1 MMPEAF
7 PGEPVGPDQ
16 TVYES
21 IRRAILS
28 QRLAPGTKLT
38 EGKLSTLFGVSR
50 ERIRKV
56 FQRLAHD
63 KCLELKPNRGA
74 YVAQPGIREAREVF
88 AARRLIEVHLVDL
101 VAANATPD
109 DFSRLEA
116 NLESERQEHLQDQ
129 FREAISTS
137 GDFHLLLAEVA
148 GNQVLTDILKDL
160 VARSSLIL
168 SMYGQRR
175 FSLCGLEEHEEI
187 VKKLK
192 DGQQARAR
200 KLMQEHL
207 QEIEDQLR
215 FDETSSRPADLAE
228 IFSGG

>member
-1 MMPEAF
+1 MTPEPF
-7 PGEPVGPDQ
+7 PGEAVGPDQ
-16 TVYES
+16 TVYDS

-38 EGKLSTLFGVSR
+38 EEKLSTLFGVSR

-63 KCLELKPNRGA
+63 KCIELRPNRGA
-74 YVAQPGIREAREVF
+74 FVAQPGIREAREVF
-88 AARRLIEVHLVDL
+88 AARRLIETHLVDL
-101 VAANATPD
+101 VATTAVP
-109 DFSRLEA
+109 DFSALEA
-116 NLESERQEHLQDQ
+116 NLESERQEHLNDQ
-129 FREAISTS
+129 FKEAISTS
-137 GDFHLLLAEVA
+137 GDFHLLLAELA
-148 GNQVLTDILKDL
+148 GNRVLTEILEDL

-192 DGQQARAR
+192 DGQAARAR
-200 KLMQEHL
+200 KLMTDHL
-207 QEIEDQLR
+207 QAIEDQLQ
-215 FDETSSRPADLAE
+215 FDERAPQPADLSE
-228 IFSGG
+228 IFSAG